1 MADQLSDIRDKL
13 KEASDQ
19 LLDERDAAAND
30 QAKVAVAE
38 AEFDRIA
45 VVLSSVQ
52 TAIDQQL
59 ALNLN
64 AVAARLQDSIEAQ
77 RAIGLSTAAAT
88 LAGLV
93 EHIRGSLVSPTPI
106 GTAPGQPSTPRGQP
120 PGGEPPGGEPPG
132 GEPPPGGPSQDPPAP
147 QGGPPQSPGSSG
159 VQAKPGAHQAVVGK
173 LIAGAGA
180 QELDPMTV
188 LTIVSI
194 ESGFNP
200 TAKNPVSSAGG
211 LFQFLDA
218 TWVSN
223 GGATFPG
230 SGGRGNGQAAAATI
244 DDQVRIGCRFVAT
257 TIRNLA
263 DHLGQT
269 PTVTAIYMAHQ
280 QGFTGALKILTANP
294 AASIESVVGDEA
306 ARNNRLSGL
315 TVAQA
320 TAKFNTLVRS
330 HEDEVGA
337 LVIAAPAAGAAVA
350 ELSPGNSIAPK
361 AAHVALTEMEMF
373 ARRNGT
379 VVKETQPPLSQRVL
393 EYFKLVGRPDIV
405 DPSAEPWS
413 AAFISFVMSSAG
425 APPVQ
430 FPTSPS
436 HHRYI
441 LAGLT
446 NRIKNN
452 LDASIVYFDRDE
464 MAPRVGDLIGFS
476 RTADV
481 KNRSDM
487 ERFLP
492 DKFFPSHTDLVLDVS
507 GGKIKAIG
515 GNVSQTIMTTT
526 ATADG
531 AGKIDPSD
539 QHFFLLRLNF

>member
-1 MADQLSDIRDKL
+1 MAEQLSDIRDKL

-30 QAKVAVAE
+30 PAKVAVAE

-52 TAIDQQL
+52 TAINQQL

-93 EHIRGSLVSPTPI
+93 ERIRGSLASPTPS
-106 GTAPGQPSTPRGQP
+106 GTDTGQPSTPRGQP
-120 PGGEPPGGEPPG
+120 PVGDPPDGQ
-132 GEPPPGGPSQDPPAP
+132 PPPGELSQDPPAP
-147 QGGPPQSPGSSG
+147 QGPPSQRPGSTG
-159 VQAKPGAHQAVVGK
+159 LQAKPGARQAVVGK
-173 LIAGAGA
+173 LIAGAEA
-180 QELDPMTV
+180 QDLDPMTV

-194 ESGFNP
+194 ESEFNP
-200 TAKNPVSSAGG
+200 TAKNPLSSAGG

-230 SGGRGNGQAAAATI
+230 SGGRGNGQAAAAAI
-244 DDQVRIGCRFVAT
+244 DDQVRIGCRFIAT

-263 DHLGQT
+263 NHLGQT
-269 PTVTAIYMAHQ
+269 PTLTAIYMAYQ

-315 TVAQA
+315 TVAQT

-337 LVIAAPAAGAAVA
+337 LVIAPPAAGAAVA
-350 ELSPGNSIAPK
+350 ELSAGKSIAPK

-379 VVKETQPPLSQRVL
+379 VVRETQPPLSQRVL
-393 EYFKLVGRPDIV
+393 EYFKLVGRPDVV

-425 APPVQ
+425 AAPVQ
-430 FPTSPS
+430 FPISPS

-441 LAGLT
+441 LAGLA
-446 NRIKNN
+446 NRMKNN
-452 LDASIVYFDRDE
+452 LDASIVYFDRNE

-481 KNRSDM
+481 KSRSDI

-507 GGKIKAIG
+507 GGKIRAIG

-526 ATADG
+526 VTADG

-539 QHFFLLRLNF
+539 EHFFLLRLNF